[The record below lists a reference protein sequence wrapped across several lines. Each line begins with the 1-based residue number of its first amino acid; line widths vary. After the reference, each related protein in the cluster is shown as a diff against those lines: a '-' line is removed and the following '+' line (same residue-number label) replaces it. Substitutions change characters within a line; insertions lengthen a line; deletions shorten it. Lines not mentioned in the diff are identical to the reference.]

1 MRRLGSGVPE
11 PKHDAGWQRKHI
23 ERFEDHFFL
32 AARPQRDDPA
42 PTGRNLANLFPSPDG
57 CVYSSG
63 NYHSERIYAARF
75 RIVDASALLT
85 PLRLMI
91 EDTAWLNL
99 RWLKKSR

>member
-1 MRRLGSGVPE
+1 MCRFGAGVPE
-11 PKHDAGWQRKHI
+11 PTHEPGGRENTSNGSRITSSSPLAFNVTTQCSLSAIWP
-23 ERFEDHFFL
+23 FFF
-32 AARPQRDDPA
+32 ASPA
-42 PTGRNLANLFPSPDG
+42 G

-75 RIVDASALLT
+75 RIVDTSALLT
-85 PLRLMI
+85 PPRLMI